1 MIPPVPIILTIM
13 RGTECVYKEEGIY
26 DIWVGARD
34 DKLVAAIRDIVED
47 KTIFE
52 DLPIL
57 CMNTDAPFVTIQLP
71 VEGE

>member
-1 MIPPVPIILTIM
+1 MIPHVPIILTVM

-34 DKLVAAIRDIVED
+34 DKLVAAILDISED

-52 DLPIL
+52 EPVPFGFLTMSP
-57 CMNTDAPFVTIQLP
+57 PFVTVWLKKA
-71 VEGE
+71 

>member
-34 DKLVAAIRDIVED
+34 DKLVAAIRNISED

-52 DLPIL
+52 EPVPFGFLT
-57 CMNTDAPFVTIQLP
+57 MSAPFVTVWLKKA
-71 VEGE
+71 